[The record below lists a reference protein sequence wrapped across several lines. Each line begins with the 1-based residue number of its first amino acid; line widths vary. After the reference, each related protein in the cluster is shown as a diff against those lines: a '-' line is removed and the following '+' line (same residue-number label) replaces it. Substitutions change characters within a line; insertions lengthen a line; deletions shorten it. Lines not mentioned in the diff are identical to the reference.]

1 MMPDSNF
8 VVDQQPCYFRKCFA
22 LAGLIGR
29 ERSDSGGSGS
39 EPFDRQQPLP
49 GQPQRGT
56 PPMDP
61 KLAWG
66 PEVFSGTGEGRGL
79 ASPLRQK
86 QGMDED
92 DGAKGP
98 R

>member
-1 MMPDSNF
+1 
-8 VVDQQPCYFRKCFA
+8 
-22 LAGLIGR
+22 
-29 ERSDSGGSGS
+29 
-39 EPFDRQQPLP
+39 
-49 GQPQRGT
+49 
-56 PPMDP
+56 MDP

>member
-1 MMPDSNF
+1 MKLLSN
-8 VVDQQPCYFRKCFA
+8 PSYLKNCFTIT
-22 LAGLIGR
+22 GLIGR

-39 EPFDRQQPLP
+39 ESFDRQQPLP

-61 KLAWG
+61 KIAWG
-66 PEVFSGTGEGRGL
+66 PEVFPSGGEGRGL

-92 DGAKGP
+92 DGAKGL

>member
-1 MMPDSNF
+1 
-8 VVDQQPCYFRKCFA
+8 
-22 LAGLIGR
+22 
-29 ERSDSGGSGS
+29 
-39 EPFDRQQPLP
+39 
-49 GQPQRGT
+49 
-56 PPMDP
+56 MDP

-98 R
+98 RYHSVLMELYCSLTVSHYF